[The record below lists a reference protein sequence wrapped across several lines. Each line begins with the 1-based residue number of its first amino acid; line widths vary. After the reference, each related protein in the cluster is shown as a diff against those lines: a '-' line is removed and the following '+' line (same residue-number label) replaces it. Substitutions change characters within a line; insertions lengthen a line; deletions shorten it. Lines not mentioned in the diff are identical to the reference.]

1 MSYPKIN
8 FSIVMPIYNGASN
21 LEKNLKLFVKS
32 CNTKKFKNFFEFV
45 ITDNASTDKTR
56 EIVYKYKKIL
66 SKNNFIHINYF
77 RRNTNIG
84 YPKNLISA
92 IKNSNGKYIMPACDD
107 FLPGKNFYG
116 DIFNFFKKNNIKGI
130 GIVPVKSYES
140 YKKKIFHINRLG
152 YVFTRGSILS
162 GIILEKSKIS
172 LKYIKS
178 NLYIH
183 NIIYINYYL
192 KYGLS
197 VINLKSKLDTDLS
210 PQHLIDKI
218 GDRMSRKI
226 DFGVLDKIE
235 TINIFYLKNKINFL
249 QLLSVVMQIYMW
261 SIETKWLLNKD
272 GHKKISNAFFKK
284 IFEYKNKKI
293 IFFSFILILIRSIF
307 SKKIIFIIN
316 SLFILIFDNKYKRIK

>member
-8 FSIVMPIYNGASN
+8 FSIIMPIYNGASD
-21 LEKNLKLFVKS
+21 LEKNLKLFVAG
-32 CNTKKFKNFFEFV
+32 CNNKKFKNFFEFV

-92 IKNSNGKYIMPACDD
+92 IKNSKGKYIMPICDD
-107 FLPGKNFYG
+107 SLPEKSFYD
-116 DIFNFFKKNNIKGI
+116 DIFNFFKNNNIKGI
-130 GIVPVKSYES
+130 GIVPVNSTES

-162 GIILEKSKIS
+162 GVILEKSKIS

-178 NLYIH
+178 NLYVH

-197 VINLKSKLDTDLS
+197 VINLKSKIKTDLS
-210 PQHLIDKI
+210 QQALIDKFD
-218 GDRMSRKI
+218 DRMGRKI

-235 TINIFYLKNKINFL
+235 IINIFYSRNKINFV
-249 QLLSVVMQIYMW
+249 QLLSVVMQIYTW
-261 SIETKWLLNKD
+261 SIETKWLLNMD
-272 GHKKISNAFFKK
+272 GHKKLSNVFFRK
-284 IFEYKNKKI
+284 ILEYKNKKI
-293 IFFSFILILIRSIF
+293 IFFSFIIILMRNIFSRKTIFILNSFLILIFNEKS
-307 SKKIIFIIN
+307 
-316 SLFILIFDNKYKRIK
+316 

>member
-8 FSIVMPIYNGASN
+8 FSIIMPIYNGASD
-21 LEKNLKLFVKS
+21 LEKNLKLFVAG
-32 CNTKKFKNFFEFV
+32 CNNKKFKNFFEFV

-92 IKNSNGKYIMPACDD
+92 IKNSKGKYIMPICDD
-107 FLPGKNFYG
+107 SLPEKSFYD
-116 DIFNFFKKNNIKGI
+116 DIFNFFKNNNIKGI
-130 GIVPVKSYES
+130 GIVPVNSTES

-162 GIILEKSKIS
+162 GVILEKSKIS

-178 NLYIH
+178 NLYVH

-197 VINLKSKLDTDLS
+197 VINLKSKIKTDLS
-210 PQHLIDKI
+210 QQALIDKFD
-218 GDRMSRKI
+218 DRMGRKI

-235 TINIFYLKNKINFL
+235 TINIFYSRNKINFV
-249 QLLSVVMQIYMW
+249 QLLSVVMQIYTW
-261 SIETKWLLNKD
+261 SIETKWLLNMD
-272 GHKKISNAFFKK
+272 GHKKLS
-284 IFEYKNKKI
+284 NKKI
-293 IFFSFILILIRSIF
+293 IFFSFIIILMRNIFSRKTIFILNSFLILIFNEKS
-307 SKKIIFIIN
+307 
-316 SLFILIFDNKYKRIK
+316 